1 MEVVVLYVAVAAA
14 PAAAMVALERVL
26 RWWCRGGGGR
36 ATTPSGRS
44 LEQLAA
50 DLRRLDAE
58 QRTLTCTG
66 APVPGMRM
74 RAVSLAYDDTLR
86 ACCRAV
92 GIAEPPTPLSSID
105 RLQTEAELAMHGLSW

>member
-1 MEVVVLYVAVAAA
+1 VVVLALYVAVAAA
-14 PAAAMVALERVL
+14 PAVAMVALERAL
-26 RWWCRGGGGR
+26 RWWCQGGGGR
-36 ATTPSGRS
+36 STAPAGRS

-66 APVPGMRM
+66 APVPGVRM
-74 RAVSLAYDDTLR
+74 RAVSLAYDDTLV

-92 GIAEPPTPLSSID
+92 GVSEPPTPLTTLD